1 NGTGNGLL
9 GTCRALQ
16 NLLNGS
22 PAPSPRRAKPSRL
35 QSPAHIQ
42 TPPPSAST
50 RSRKKSTAAAARR
63 SPQRPRGANK
73 RRRSVSD
80 DGMDMDIDTHTDA
93 GAGGGSS
100 RGPGRGRSRGRFTTP
115 KRQRHLPYD
124 LPLGL
129 SQSDFYS
136 LHSPPISH
144 SPPRFD
150 LRPQP
155 LDPDAALP
163 SIEEEPSPTPA
174 DGGARWT
181 LEDDRRLVEL
191 VLDSLGPSRRD
202 WEACAR
208 RLGRDG
214 AAVGRRWRDLVAG
227 GCVGL
232 RGEGS

>member
-1 NGTGNGLL
+1 
-9 GTCRALQ
+9 
-16 NLLNGS
+16 
-22 PAPSPRRAKPSRL
+22 
-35 QSPAHIQ
+35 
-42 TPPPSAST
+42 
-50 RSRKKSTAAAARR
+50 
-63 SPQRPRGANK
+63 
-73 RRRSVSD
+73 
-80 DGMDMDIDTHTDA
+80 MDIDTDTDTDT
-93 GAGGGSS
+93 GAGSS
-100 RGPGRGRSRGRFTTP
+100 RGPGRGRGRRFTTP
-115 KRQRHLPYD
+115 KRRRHLPYD

-136 LHSPPISH
+136 LHSPPVSH

-150 LRPQP
+150 LRPHPSRAQQP
-155 LDPDAALP
+155 RPQLQPIDPDAALP
-163 SIEEEPSPTPA
+163 SIEEEPSATPA

-232 RGEGS
+232 RGE